1 MPVLTPD
8 VVVIGAGVCGAS
20 TALALAQQGRQV
32 VIVDQAAGPGLGT
45 TGASSAIVRFNYS
58 TWAGVVLAWESRL
71 RWARWGEEVGADSAG
86 VPRLVQC
93 GLAFLD
99 VEQVPLP
106 PMTAMFDRAGI
117 PYEHWDPDT
126 LRARLPGIDVGRY
139 FPPQPVDSDAFF
151 APAHSTLGAL
161 YTPDAGYVSD
171 PQLATSN
178 LVDAAVR
185 RGASTLFRRAVVG
198 LDRVGQTWAVTLS
211 DGQRIKAPV
220 VVNAAGPWS
229 PQINR
234 LAGVGADFRVTQR
247 ALRQEV
253 HRVQQ
258 PESWGA
264 LGDRLPIIADLDLG
278 TYLRPDAGGGLLVG
292 GTEPDCDPLD
302 WVSDLDTLDYR
313 PTVARHEA
321 QVLRAAKRFPDLA
334 IPSRPQGIVGIYDV
348 SSDWIPIYDRTDR
361 DGFFVAIGTS
371 GNQFKNAPVIGK
383 LMAHLIT
390 EVHDHRADH
399 DSQPV
404 QFRAELTG
412 FDVNLGTFSRL
423 REPNPDSSGTVMG

>member
-1 MPVLTPD
+1 MPFARRC
-8 VVVIGAGVCGAS
+8 IGSNSPSPGA
-20 TALALAQQGRQV
+20 
-32 VIVDQAAGPGLGT
+32 
-45 TGASSAIVRFNYS
+45 
-58 TWAGVVLAWESRL
+58 
-71 RWARWGEEVGADSAG
+71 
-86 VPRLVQC
+86 
-93 GLAFLD
+93 
-99 VEQVPLP
+99 
-106 PMTAMFDRAGI
+106 
-117 PYEHWDPDT
+117 
-126 LRARLPGIDVGRY
+126 
-139 FPPQPVDSDAFF
+139 
-151 APAHSTLGAL
+151 
-161 YTPDAGYVSD
+161 
-171 PQLATSN
+171 
-178 LVDAAVR
+178 
-185 RGASTLFRRAVVG
+185 
-198 LDRVGQTWAVTLS
+198 
-211 DGQRIKAPV
+211 
-220 VVNAAGPWS
+220 
-229 PQINR
+229 
-234 LAGVGADFRVTQR
+234 
-247 ALRQEV
+247 
-253 HRVQQ
+253 
-258 PESWGA
+258 A